1 MHYIT
6 PEGPL
11 NAPCDYPVAVLYFS
25 GKIDILGNMEIGTAG
40 DNGTELITRDEKKIE
55 EPREYAVVLLNDDYT
70 TRDFVVDILMIIFHK
85 NPVEAKAIMLNV
97 HNRGRGVVGNYTW
110 DIAQTKVNQVH
121 SIAKQYDFPL
131 KCVVEEA

>member
-1 MHYIT
+1 M
-6 PEGPL
+6 PL
-11 NAPCDYPVAVLYFS
+11 NSPYKYIAPCTVLYFS
-25 GKIDILGNMEIGTAG
+25 GKTGILKNMEIGTAG

-70 TRDFVVDILMIIFHK
+70 TRDFVVDILMIVFHK
-85 NPVEAKAIMLNV
+85 NPAEAKAIMLNV
-97 HNRGRGVVGNYTW
+97 HHKGRGVVGNYTW

-131 KCVVEEA
+131 KCVVEET

>member
-1 MHYIT
+1 
-6 PEGPL
+6 
-11 NAPCDYPVAVLYFS
+11 
-25 GKIDILGNMEIGTAG
+25 MEIGTAG

-55 EPREYAVVLLNDDYT
+55 EPREYAVVLLNDDFT

-97 HNRGRGVVGNYTW
+97 HHKGRGVVGNYTW

>member
-1 MHYIT
+1 MH
-6 PEGPL
+6 PL
-11 NAPCDYPVAVLYFS
+11 CILNFNR
-25 GKIDILGNMEIGTAG
+25 KIDILWNMDVGTAG
-40 DNGTELITRDEKKIE
+40 ENGTELITRDEKKIE
-55 EPREYAVVLLNDDYT
+55 EPKEYAVVLLNDDYT
-70 TRDFVVDILMIIFHK
+70 TRDFVVDILMIVFHK

-97 HNRGRGVVGNYTW
+97 HHQGRGVVGNYTW

>member
-1 MHYIT
+1 M
-6 PEGPL
+6 
-11 NAPCDYPVAVLYFS
+11 YFS
-25 GKIDILGNMEIGTAG
+25 GQTGILENMEIGTPE
-40 DNGTELITRDEKKIE
+40 DNGTELITRNEKKIE
-55 EPREYAVVLLNDDYT
+55 EPKEYAVVLLNDDYT

-97 HNRGRGVVGNYTW
+97 HHQGRGVVGNYTW
-110 DIAQTKVNQVH
+110 DIAQTKVSQVH

>member
-1 MHYIT
+1 M
-6 PEGPL
+6 G
-11 NAPCDYPVAVLYFS
+11 
-25 GKIDILGNMEIGTAG
+25 IGMAG
-40 DNGTELITRDEKKIE
+40 ENGIELITRNE
-55 EPREYAVVLLNDDYT
+55 EEIKEPKEYVVVLLNDDYT

-97 HNRGRGVVGNYTW
+97 HHKGRGVVGSYTW

>member
-1 MHYIT
+1 M
-6 PEGPL
+6 G
-11 NAPCDYPVAVLYFS
+11 VR
-25 GKIDILGNMEIGTAG
+25 TAG
-40 DNGTELITRDEKKIE
+40 ENGIELITREEEKIK
-55 EPREYAVVLLNDDYT
+55 EPKEYVVVLLNDDYT
-70 TRDFVVDILMIIFHK
+70 TRDFVVEILMIIFHK

-97 HNRGRGVVGNYTW
+97 HNKGRGVVGNYTW